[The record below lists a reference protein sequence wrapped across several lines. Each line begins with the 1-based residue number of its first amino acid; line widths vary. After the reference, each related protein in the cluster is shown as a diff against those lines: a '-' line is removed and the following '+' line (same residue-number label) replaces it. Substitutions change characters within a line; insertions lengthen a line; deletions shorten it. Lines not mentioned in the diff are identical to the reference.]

1 MTEINN
7 LRNDQD
13 GDLRQ
18 LVCFLIGDEEFGI
31 DIYRVHDINR
41 MVEITKIPKS
51 PAFIEGIINLRGQ
64 IIPVVDLR
72 VRFGMQAVTERSK
85 DSRIIVIEANKA
97 TIGFIVDRVTKVN
110 RIAKSS
116 IEPTPE
122 IIESATDNKYIE
134 GVAILEND
142 RLLIVLDADKI
153 FTETETKAIAKMPN
167 TAEALEEK
175 LSAAS
180 KKRSKK

>member
-7 LRNDQD
+7 YQEDKNSE
-13 GDLRQ
+13 LRQ

-41 MVEITKIPKS
+41 MVEITKIPQS
-51 PAFIEGIINLRGQ
+51 PDFIEGIINLRGQ
-64 IIPVVDLR
+64 IIPVVDMR
-72 VRFGMQAVTERSK
+72 VRFGLEAVMERSK
-85 DSRIIVIEANKA
+85 DSRIIVIEANQA
-97 TIGFIVDRVTKVN
+97 TIGFIVDGVTKVN

-122 IIESATDNKYIE
+122 IIESATENKYIE
-134 GVAILEND
+134 GVAILDND

-153 FTETETKAIAKMPN
+153 FTESETKAITALPTEFDEPEEMP
-167 TAEALEEK
+167 TSTPK
-175 LSAAS
+175 RR
-180 KKRSKK
+180 KKK